1 MTAGTGALRPGA
13 WYHEEAARLTDRDTE
28 TPEDDAAEQQM
39 EAVDP
44 GEDGDEEFDE
54 TPLEADPADAAE
66 QQRAVSPG
74 DDEYR

>member
-1 MTAGTGALRPGA
+1 
-13 WYHEEAARLTDRDTE
+13 LTERDTE
-28 TPEDDAAEQQM
+28 TPEEDAAEQQM

-44 GEDGDEEFDE
+44 SEDEALGDEELDE

-66 QQRAVSPG
+66 QKRAVSLG